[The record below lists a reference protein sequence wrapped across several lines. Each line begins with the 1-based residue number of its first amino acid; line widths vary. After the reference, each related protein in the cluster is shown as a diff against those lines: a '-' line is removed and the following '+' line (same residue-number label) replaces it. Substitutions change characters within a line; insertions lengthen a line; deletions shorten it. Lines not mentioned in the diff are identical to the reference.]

1 MNTLNSNTRDGVTAP
16 LNEAINI
23 AQPKVISRDAG
34 RHWDRLKKTVV
45 MGFGLCA
52 GCALFLIAAN
62 PVQAAERGVTDTE
75 IILGQSAP
83 FTGAAASIGEQYNRG
98 AQAYFDQINAQGGV
112 FGRKITLVKRDDGL
126 VPERTQ
132 TNTTLL
138 ISQDEVFAL
147 FGYTGAAN
155 IKAAIPILTEAKVPF
170 FGASSGSDSLRT
182 PFNRYIFNVRASN
195 DREIEKIVEQLVT
208 TYASTGVGVFY
219 QYDSEGWTGLESVER
234 TLKRFKLAPV
244 AVGTV
249 DRNSADVAA
258 AVASILPKNPSTVIM
273 ICTYKPAAAFIKE
286 MRRAGYK
293 GQFVNI
299 SSVGSQALLAET
311 GKEGYGVLVSQVVPF
326 PWSPSVSVVLEY
338 QKAMASAGS
347 KEYDF
352 TSLEGFIAAK
362 TLVEGLRRAGKNLT
376 REKFITALE
385 SIRKIDLGDYTV
397 EFSPTDHSQGKFV
410 ELTLIGSLGKFR
422 K

>member
-1 MNTLNSNTRDGVTAP
+1 MKTVHFSFNAASSL
-16 LNEAINI
+16 INVI
-23 AQPKVISRDAG
+23 GMAQPRAAAAEMWLGIKKRIVIDCG
-34 RHWDRLKKTVV
+34 LVV
-45 MGFGLCA
+45 
-52 GCALFLIAAN
+52 GCALLLLAAS
-62 PVQAAERGVTDTE
+62 PARAAAEPGVSDNE

-83 FTGAAASIGEQYNRG
+83 FTGAASHIGEQFNRG
-98 AQAYFDQINAQGGV
+98 AQAYFDQVNAQGGV
-112 FGRKITLVKRDDGL
+112 FGRKINLIKRDDGL

-138 ISQDEVFAL
+138 ISQDNVFAL
-147 FGYTGAAN
+147 FGYAGAAN
-155 IKAAIPILTEAKVPF
+155 IKAAIPIFTEAKVPF
-170 FGASSGSDSLRT
+170 FAASSGSDSLRA

-208 TYASTGVGVFY
+208 TYASNSVGVFY

-249 DRNSADVAA
+249 DRNSTDVAA
-258 AVASILPKNPSTVIM
+258 AVASILPKAPATVIM

-286 MRRAGYK
+286 MRRAGYR

-311 GKEGYGVLVSQVVPF
+311 GKDGYGVLVSQVVPF
-326 PWSPSVSVVLEY
+326 PWSPSVGVVMEY
-338 QKAMASAGS
+338 QKALANAGS
-347 KEYDF
+347 KEFDF

-376 REKFITALE
+376 REKFIAALE
-385 SIRKIDLGDYTV
+385 SLNKADLGDFTV